1 VLVLFIYFIFQTNE
15 QTVIGLLDNIQPA
28 APTDFPGTF
37 AWVERNDEL
46 SWHKTGLYPMLELLK
61 IDDPLQ

>member
-1 VLVLFIYFIFQTNE
+1 M
-15 QTVIGLLDNIQPA
+15 IGLLNNSQPA
-28 APTDFPGTF
+28 APTDVPGTF

-46 SWHKTGLYPMLELLK
+46 AWHKTGLYPMLELLK